1 MTRSELVAE
10 LATRFPQLQHSDA
23 QLAVNTILDA
33 ITNSIKTG
41 GRVEIRG
48 FGSFTL
54 NYRPARLGRNPMT
67 GARVD
72 VPAKWTP
79 SFKAGLEL
87 RQKVDFKPPPPSK
100 PDPKASRANPYIA

>member
-41 GRVEIRG
+41 GRAEIRG
-48 FGSFTL
+48 FGSFSL
-54 NYRPARLGRNPMT
+54 SYRNPRIGRNPLT
-67 GARVD
+67 GAKVD
-72 VPAKWTP
+72 VPARAIP
-79 SFKAGLEL
+79 HFKAGLEL
-87 RQKVDFKPPPPSK
+87 RQKVDFKPPTPSK
-100 PDPKASRANPYIA
+100 T

>member
-10 LATRFPQLQHSDA
+10 LATRFPQLQHTDA
-23 QLAVNTILDA
+23 QLVVTTILDA
-33 ITNSIKTG
+33 LTHRICEG

-67 GARVD
+67 GAKVD

-79 SFKAGLEL
+79 SFKAGLEM
-87 RQKVDFKPPPPSK
+87 RQKVDFKPPTPSK
-100 PDPKASRANPYIA
+100 T